1 METEEMRKARLAIE
15 RGGLENVHVFADTI
29 KKFWM
34 GAVPSEFYKYF
45 EFPVEEKIPT
55 VTGRISKIKA

>member
-15 RGGLENVHVFADTI
+15 RGGLKNVHSFADLI
-29 KKFWM
+29 KKAWA
-34 GAVPSEFYKYF
+34 GAVPPDYYKYF